1 MSDATEAVCMVYVL
15 DDDAAVCRT
24 LKTLIRSVGLSVETF
39 QSPSD
44 FLERK
49 LPDAPSCL
57 VLDVRLPEMS
67 GLDFQRMVAESKLG
81 MPIIFITGYGDIS
94 MAVQAMKAG
103 AVDFLT
109 KPFRDQD
116 LLDAIQASLEKDR
129 ERREFESQ
137 IETLRCRF
145 ESLTPREQE
154 IFPWVVT
161 GKLNKQIAAELGT
174 TEANVKVHRS
184 QLMRKMGAESFADLV
199 RMADRMKMRSAGRPK
214 TFVKTTS
221 S

>member
-1 MSDATEAVCMVYVL
+1 MADATEADCMVYVL

-24 LKTLIRSVGLSVETF
+24 LKTLIRSVGLNVETF

-199 RMADRMKMRSAGRPK
+199 RMADRMKMRSAGRPRA
-214 TFVKTTS
+214 FVKTS
-221 S
+221 SS